1 VTVYWVEC
9 VGASMDK
16 WQRRTVYYSAALVG
30 VMLVYAVLYHHGM
43 RIFEGEQHSFLH
55 SLQIVVET
63 FTTTGFGSDAPWETA
78 EMNALVILMDLTG
91 VALIFMALPVLAFPL
106 FEEALS
112 TTVPTSVDDDLS
124 DHVVVC
130 TYTSRADALVDE
142 LESRGVD
149 YVVVEPDREQATELY
164 EDDYRVVHADPES
177 VEGLESVRLSA
188 AHALVADVSD
198 RVDASIVL
206 TAKEVAERVPVVSV
220 VEDPDRTAYHEL
232 AGADEVLSPR
242 PLLGRGL
249 ASKVTTSVE
258 TNGTDAVEI
267 GDGFE
272 VAELPLHRGSELVD
286 ETLAESGIRERSGVN
301 VIGAWFGSQFES
313 PPDPDARLT
322 SGTVLLV
329 AGQEDQLERLV
340 ELTESDLRRFERGET
355 VVVGY
360 GEVGRCIVDALDDAG
375 VPNTVVDRRPKDDV
389 DVVGDAVEPETLREA
404 GIEDARSVIL
414 ALPDDTTTE
423 FATLVV
429 RDVSPETEVIARV
442 EEPQSVAKMYRAGAD
457 YVLSLATVSGRMI
470 ASAVLDGADVLSLD
484 RQVEV
489 VRTEAPGLVGE
500 RIGDALVRSKT
511 GCTVVAIERDGE
523 LLTAVGPDVRVEDGD
538 ELVVAGT
545 DEGIQRFNEAYT

>member
-1 VTVYWVEC
+1 
-9 VGASMDK
+9 MDK
-16 WQRRTVYYSAALVG
+16 WQRRTVYYSVALVG
-30 VMLVYAVLYHHGM
+30 IMLVYAVLYHHGM
-43 RIFEGEQHSFLH
+43 RVFEGERLTFLH
-55 SLQIVVET
+55 SLQVVVET

-78 EMNALVILMDLTG
+78 EMNVLVILMDLTG

-106 FEEALS
+106 FQDALS
-112 TTVPTSVDDDLS
+112 TTVPTSVVDDLD

-149 YVVVEPDREQATELY
+149 YVVVEPDREQATALY
-164 EDDYRVVHADPES
+164 EDDYSVVHADPES
-177 VEGLESVRLSA
+177 VEGLEGVRLSE

-206 TAKEVAERVPVVSV
+206 TAQEVAEEVPVVSV
-220 VEDPDRTAYHEL
+220 VEDPDRTAYHRL

-249 ASKVTTSVE
+249 ASKVTTSVA
-258 TNGTDAVEI
+258 TNGTDAVEV

-272 VAELPLHRGSELVD
+272 VAELPIHRGSDLVD
-286 ETLAESGIRERSGVN
+286 ATLAESGIRERSGVN
-301 VIGAWFGSQFES
+301 VVGAWFGGQFES
-313 PPDPDARLT
+313 PPDPDATLT

-329 AGQEDQLERLV
+329 TGHEAQLERLV
-340 ELTESDLRRFERGET
+340 ELTQSDVRQFERGET

-360 GEVGRCIVDALDDAG
+360 GEVGQAIVDALDDAG
-375 VPNTVVDRRPKDDV
+375 VPNTVVDRRPKDGV
-389 DVVGDAVEPETLREA
+389 DVVGDAVEPETLHEA
-404 GIEDARSVIL
+404 GIEDARSIIL

-429 RDVSPETEVIARV
+429 RDLSPETEVIARV
-442 EEPQSVAKMYRAGAD
+442 EEPESIRKMYRAGAD

-489 VRTEAPGLVGE
+489 VRTKAPGLVGE
-500 RIGDALVRSKT
+500 RIGDALVRSRT

-523 LLTAVGPDVRVEDGD
+523 LLTAVGPDVRVEHGD
-538 ELVVAGT
+538 VLVVAGT
-545 DEGIQRFNEAYT
+545 DEGIQRFNELLT